1 MKIEKVD
8 GCMGDREKM
17 KERKKDNKT
26 GRESVCIFDSVEG
39 DRDRDRDRDTENEI
53 DEESVSE
60 MGSLLGKSNFSVE
73 QQAKC
78 LPLLIGPSS

>member
-8 GCMGDREKM
+8 GCMGDRGEM

-26 GRESVCIFDSVEG
+26 GRESVRMFDSVEG
-39 DRDRDRDRDTENEI
+39 DRDRDRDTENEI

>member
-26 GRESVCIFDSVEG
+26 GRESVRMFDCLEG
-39 DRDRDRDRDTENEI
+39 DRDRDIEDEI

>member
-1 MKIEKVD
+1 MLVPVPLEVLSMLQMFRGYSEQKRSPLLE
-8 GCMGDREKM
+8 MLLPHFE
-17 KERKKDNKT
+17 E
-26 GRESVCIFDSVEG
+26 IFD
-39 DRDRDRDRDTENEI
+39 EI

-60 MGSLLGKSNFSVE
+60 MGSLLGNSNFSVE

>member
-26 GRESVCIFDSVEG
+26 GRESVRMFDSVEG
-39 DRDRDRDRDTENEI
+39 DRDRDIENEI